1 MNFFLNKPVY
11 AVEELRASNRIFHK
25 LCFKC
30 CSCNKLLEVNNSNE
44 QKGDLY
50 CRSCYSKNFGPKVY
64 VGAQNNEDVNDIMM
78 RKDEKEEEFRPVL
91 RAQAT
96 KASAFIPY
104 NK

>member
-1 MNFFLNKPVY
+1 MNLFLNKPVY

-25 LCFKC
+25 LSKNYFQ
-30 CSCNKLLEVNNSNE
+30 LLANNSNE

-64 VGAQNNEDVNDIMM
+64 VGAQNNEVVNDIMM